1 MYKTLFTSSIT
12 TLLTALLCVAIIRS
26 YSQQNVAAFTV
37 AISVFA
43 LAFLTIGVRIA
54 LVYFLT
60 LIEDIQND
68 LVTKNTTSNLQY
80 LQETKAYNKG
90 ACDVINAVMDH
101 LNKLI

>member
-1 MYKTLFTSSIT
+1 MYKTLFSSSIT
-12 TLLTALLCVAIIRS
+12 TLLAALLCVAIIRS

-60 LIEDIQND
+60 LIEEIQND
-68 LVTKNTTSNLQY
+68 LVTKNTTSNLRIY
-80 LQETKAYNKG
+80 KKPKPIIRALATSLTLSW
-90 ACDVINAVMDH
+90 I
-101 LNKLI
+101 I